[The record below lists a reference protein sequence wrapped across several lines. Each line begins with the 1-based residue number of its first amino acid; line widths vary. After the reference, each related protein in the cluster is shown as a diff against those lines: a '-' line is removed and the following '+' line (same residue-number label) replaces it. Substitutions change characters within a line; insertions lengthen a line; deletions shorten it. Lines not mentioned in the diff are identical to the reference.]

1 MNKELAT
8 LGIKIEDFTQI
19 PEVNALLHH
28 FSDCI
33 VSRLGLPYEKRN
45 IRLIHVVMDT
55 FSEDVEHL
63 VEELNAIKGVTAQAM
78 FF

>member
-1 MNKELAT
+1 MTKQIAT
-8 LGIKIEDFTQI
+8 LGILVEKYESI

-28 FSDCI
+28 FSNCI
-33 VSRLGLPYEKRN
+33 ISRMGMPYEKRN

-55 FSEDVEHL
+55 EFGDIEKLTEQ
-63 VEELNAIKGVTAQAM
+63 LNAINGIIAQAM